1 MYFRFLYRSGSNFIL
16 MYIYGHK
23 VLQPKKYIIFC
34 QYCVMINAYCHVF
47 LAMCYVVRNKIQF
60 IPESVPTLQ
69 PLVWTS
75 LWGIL
80 FYSSNFF
87 HYCYRYWSRL
97 SEAFLKW
104 VLSFFFYHGKFPKNC
119 TDPDW
124 AKANKSRTPL
134 YCCSTQRCGRPS
146 SFLTRSHYSHLP
158 ALSPTPQKFMINK
171 WLVGGGLG

>member
-1 MYFRFLYRSGSNFIL
+1 

-60 IPESVPTLQ
+60 IPESVPTQQ
-69 PLVWTS
+69 PLAWTS

-104 VLSFFFYHGKFPKNC
+104 VLSFFFIMVNFQKTVRIRTGQRQTNSC
-119 TDPDW
+119 TVVARRGADALLLSW
-124 AKANKSRTPL
+124 RALTIRTCPP
-134 YCCSTQRCGRPS
+134 CP
-146 SFLTRSHYSHLP
+146 P
-158 ALSPTPQKFMINK
+158 PPQKIKIMINK
-171 WLVGGGLG
+171 RLVVAGLGEGGGVSDLHPSSI